1 MKLPYSSYTCNRS
14 TFEDFLEVDG
24 EMIAVVA
31 NPMHHTNS
39 TVRLATKWF
48 WLLPFWNMSP
58 YGIYMRREKDRHNG
72 LLPFNSLLRHP
83 FASLADP
90 LTVPGLCAERV
101 SAVPARR

>member
-39 TVRLATKWF
+39 TVRLANEVVLAPILEYAAVWD
-48 WLLPFWNMSP
+48 
-58 YGIYMRREKDRHNG
+58 IY
-72 LLPFNSLLRHP
+72 
-83 FASLADP
+83 A
-90 LTVPGLCAERV
+90 
-101 SAVPARR
+101 